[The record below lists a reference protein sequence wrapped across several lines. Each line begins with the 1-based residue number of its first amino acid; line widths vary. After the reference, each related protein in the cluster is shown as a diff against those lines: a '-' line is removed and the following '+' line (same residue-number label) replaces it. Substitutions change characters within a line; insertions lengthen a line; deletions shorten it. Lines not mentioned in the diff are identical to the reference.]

1 MVGCG
6 NSETLNDYLTKNY
19 AELHQIVKNITKN
32 NELCDELYHYCLT
45 VLLEYDK
52 DKMDEIVKRGHVKY
66 FFVTV
71 VMNQWNSTTSPFYK
85 QYRKQN
91 IEYVEEYQ
99 DIKDDDAYDENIDEK
114 VEFIETELK
123 DQHWYIQK
131 VVNMK
136 TGMSYQEIKD
146 VTGIP
151 RSSLYSTFNK
161 FRTETVNKYNKINKE
176 KNEQ

>member
-6 NSETLNDYLTKNY
+6 NSESLNDYITKNY
-19 AELHQIVKNITKN
+19 AELHQIVKNITKG
-32 NELCDELYHYCLT
+32 NELSDELYHFCLM
-45 VLLEYDK
+45 VLLEYNK
-52 DKMDEIVKRGHVKY
+52 DKMAEIVKRNHVKY
-66 FFVTV
+66 FFITI

-99 DIKDDDAYDENIDEK
+99 DVKDDDFYDDKIDDK
-114 VEFIETELK
+114 IEFIENELK
-123 DQHWYIQK
+123 DEHWYIQQ

-136 TGMSYQEIKD
+136 TEMSYQEIKN

-161 FRTETVNKYNKINKE
+161 FRNQTVEKYKKLNKQKI
-176 KNEQ
+176 

>member
-1 MVGCG
+1 
-6 NSETLNDYLTKNY
+6 
-19 AELHQIVKNITKN
+19 
-32 NELCDELYHYCLT
+32 
-45 VLLEYDK
+45 
-52 DKMDEIVKRGHVKY
+52 
-66 FFVTV
+66 V

>member
-1 MVGCG
+1 M
-6 NSETLNDYLTKNY
+6 
-19 AELHQIVKNITKN
+19 
-32 NELCDELYHYCLT
+32 
-45 VLLEYDK
+45 VLLEYNK
-52 DKMDEIVKRGHVKY
+52 DKMVEIVKRGHVKY
-66 FFVTV
+66 FLITI

-99 DIKDDDAYDENIDEK
+99 DVKDDDFYDDKIDEK
-114 VEFIETELK
+114 IAFIEDELK
-123 DQHWYIQK
+123 NQHWYIQQ

-136 TGMSYQEIKD
+136 TEMSYQEIKD

-161 FRTETVNKYNKINKE
+161 FRTETVEKYNKINKE
-176 KNEQ
+176 KI

>member
-6 NSETLNDYLTKNY
+6 NSETINDYISKNY
-19 AELHQIVKNITKN
+19 DELHQIVKNISKN
-32 NELCDELYHYCLT
+32 NELCDELYHYCLM

-52 DKMDEIVKRGHVKY
+52 VKMGEIVKRNHAKY
-66 FFVTV
+66 FFITI

-99 DIKDDDAYDENIDEK
+99 DVKDDDIYDEKIDDK
-114 VEFIETELK
+114 IAFIEDQLET
-123 DQHWYIQK
+123 QHWYVKRVIQ
-131 VVNMK
+131 MK
-136 TGMSYQEIKD
+136 TEMSYQQIKD

-161 FRTETVNKYNKINKE
+161 FRTETVEKYKKVNKE
-176 KNEQ
+176 KNI